1 MKTIVSSLIT
11 FSLFTFTSSLSASAE
26 VQIPSDPS
34 KFKIIVLIGQ
44 SNMAGRGYLDDDSTN
59 AHPRVVKMCE
69 DFSWAPGTEPIHFD
83 KSEAGACLAKTFA
96 EDMANADPDIVVGL
110 VPCAVGGTAMATW
123 LPGTANYANFT
134 NRAFLAMQQGT
145 LTAFLWHQGESD
157 CSGTGY
163 AYQARFPAMMKG
175 IRRDFGEA
183 GANVPFIAGSL
194 HMENADSFFGW
205 IQNNTQSNWLESV
218 VGPGRFVFAGDDYT
232 RNPDNIHFT
241 TASLRDFGHR
251 YYNAYVSVTND
262 MAVWPEFWKTNDLSH
277 SQRTVSD
284 YRLLTFPWELLEDD
298 IAGYVFPEGVPLMYS
313 EEAVGSF
320 AYDSADKTLTFYG
333 TLTYPT
339 GDTITLA
346 TNITS
351 LTDTTTASNVPWN
364 DVKTQVER
372 VVFDSTFSRI
382 RPRYL
387 ANWFNGFTSLTNV
400 EGIAN
405 LNTSET
411 IKFSSMF
418 SGCSNLESL
427 DVSKFD
433 VSAAQS
439 LDRVFYGCSKLQTL
453 DVSGWR
459 AIRANT
465 LKEICSG
472 CTALTSLDFGNLQPA
487 RNPTMTDIT
496 KNCGSLTYIAPT
508 NLPAK
513 SGRRVIV
520 R

>member
-1 MKTIVSSLIT
+1 MKTIVSSLFLLAT
-11 FSLFTFTSSLSASAE
+11 VLPAFAE
-26 VQIPSDPS
+26 VSIPADKS

-59 AHPRVVKMCE
+59 AHPRVVKMCQ

-145 LTAFLWHQGESD
+145 LSAFLWHQGESD

-262 MAVWPEFWKTNDLSH
+262 MAVYPEFWKTNDLSH

-298 IAGYVFPEGVPLMYS
+298 IAGYVFPNGVPLMYS

-333 TLTYPT
+333 TAVYPT
-339 GDTITLA
+339 GGTITVA

-351 LTDTTTASNVPWN
+351 LTDTSVYDVPWKS
-364 DVKTQVER
+364 VASVVER
-372 VVFDSTFSRI
+372 VVFDSTFSRL

-387 ANWFNGFTSLTNV
+387 ANWFSGFTSLTNV

-418 SGCSNLESL
+418 SGCTNLETL

-439 LDRVFYGCSKLQTL
+439 LDRVFYNCSKLQAL

-465 LKEICSG
+465 LKEMFAGCSSL
-472 CTALTSLDFGNLQPA
+472 ASLDLGRLQPA
-487 RNPTMTDIT
+487 RNPVTDDIT
-496 KNCGSLTYIAPT
+496 KSCSALTDYTAPT
-508 NLPAK
+508 NVVEK
-513 SGRRVIV
+513 TGRRVIV
-520 R
+520 K